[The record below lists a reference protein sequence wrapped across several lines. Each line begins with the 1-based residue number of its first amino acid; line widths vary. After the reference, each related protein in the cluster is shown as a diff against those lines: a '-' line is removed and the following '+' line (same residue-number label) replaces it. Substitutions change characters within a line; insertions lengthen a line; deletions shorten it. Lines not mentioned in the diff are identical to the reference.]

1 MIPENDE
8 RMNTAAAGSTKGFWR
23 SNIESF
29 TVAVVMALM
38 IKQFA
43 FEAFEV
49 PTESMEPTIIGR
61 SPGGDR
67 LIVDKFDGLARDPE
81 RFEVRVFM
89 YPLSQRVN
97 YVKRLIGV
105 GPETVK
111 LAHGDIFT
119 ATSPAGPFHV
129 ARKSEGIQDA
139 LFRANPAIERE
150 GWTDFGGGR
159 IWNTWQRPAAGA
171 SLTAAGTLR
180 LEAGPVELLVGLSK
194 GVTPERHDVAA
205 ATRKGRG
212 DADVRLPQGDLRFH
226 VDVTP
231 GAGSGSI
238 ILRLTDGTQV
248 TTPIRL
254 DLAVEGSGATSRLM
268 HGSRV
273 ITSSTLAATKLSAG
287 KRQRVT
293 LENVDDRIR
302 VLLDNEELVR
312 DEYEQ
317 SVIQLA
323 GGESLVAFGLT
334 KGSAEFS
341 ELGLERDIYTTLFE
355 GSPDTY
361 EIPAG
366 HYLLLGDNS
375 ANSLDAR
382 AFRMVG
388 LRLRATGE
396 VLLGDMEAV
405 SDDFSAPRQ
414 DNNPWLEEGAGTG
427 KDAPHHFV
435 DIAGN
440 HRRLES
446 ASYDILDLNHFE
458 NAGGVGLMALHGT
471 SIPTPNDRQI
481 AHRAMDTST
490 LSMLS
495 AHSPH
500 AFRAASRLMHYVP
513 RKFMLGRAGFTFL
526 PAGENLLKAL
536 FSFGDFRIIR

>member
-1 MIPENDE
+1 MLENDHL
-8 RMNTAAAGSTKGFWR
+8 MSNAADATAKGFWR

-29 TVAVVMALM
+29 TVAVVMALI

-67 LIVDKFDGLARDPE
+67 LIVDKFDGLAREPE

-97 YVKRLIGV
+97 YVKRLIGI

-111 LAHGDIFT
+111 VAHGDIFT
-119 ATSPAGPFHV
+119 GESPAGPFHI
-129 ARKSEGIQDA
+129 ARKSEDIQEA
-139 LFRANPAIERE
+139 IFHANPAIPRDA
-150 GWTDFGGGR
+150 WTDFGGGR

-171 SLTAAGTLR
+171 GLNAEGHLR
-180 LEAGPVELLVGLSK
+180 LDAGASELLVGLSK
-194 GVTPERHDVAA
+194 GVTPERKDPAA
-205 ATRKGRG
+205 ATRKGHA

-231 GAGSGSI
+231 AAGAGSVV
-238 ILRLTDGTQV
+238 LRITDGTQV

-254 DLAVEGSGATSRLM
+254 DLAVEGSGGTSRLM

-273 ITSSTLAATKLSAG
+273 IESAQL
-287 KRQRVT
+287 KACQLKPAVRQRIT

-302 VLLDNEELVR
+302 VLLDGDELVR
-312 DEYEQ
+312 DLYEQ
-317 SVIQLA
+317 SVIPLA

-334 KGSAEFS
+334 RGVAEFS
-341 ELGLERDIYTTLFE
+341 ELGLERDIYTTQFE
-355 GSPDTY
+355 GSPNTF
-361 EIPAG
+361 EIPAD

-388 LRLRATGE
+388 LRMRATGE
-396 VLLGDMEAV
+396 VLLGDLEAV
-405 SDDFSAPRQ
+405 SDDFAAPRQ
-414 DNNPWLEEGAGTG
+414 DNNPWIEPGDEQRA
-427 KDAPHHFV
+427 DAPHHFV

-440 HRRLES
+440 HRRLS
-446 ASYDILDLNHFE
+446 AGSYDILDLNHFE
-458 NAGGVGLMALHGT
+458 NAGGVGLMALHGQ
-471 SIPTPNDRQI
+471 SIGTPRDAQL
-481 AHRAMDTST
+481 AHRAMDTAT
-490 LSMLS
+490 LAMLT

-500 AFRAASRLMHYVP
+500 AFRAQSRLMHYVP
-513 RKFMLGRAGFTFL
+513 RQFMLGRAGFTFL
-526 PAGENLLKAL
+526 PAGENLIKAL